1 MTFEEKVERLSA
13 IEDIKQLK
21 ARYCQLCDAGY
32 DPDGIAAMFVEDGVW
47 DGGEQFGCHVGREAI
62 HGFFS
67 GVSSDIVFAAHLV
80 LNPIITVDG
89 DTANGKWWLIMPC
102 TTELGGGPKEARWL
116 LAEYDDDYVR
126 VDGTWYYKH
135 LRIDRQARQSAR
147 ARSGDGTEVLHPAQG
162 RLGRGVSSTHPPPP
176 VPLPQRRRGN
186 ADGAARSPSPPPS
199 AARRES
205 QARGASARRLREMN
219 EWRRGPG

>member
-1 MTFEEKVERLSA
+1 MTFEEKVERLNA

-47 DGGEQFGCHVGREAI
+47 DGGANFGCHTGRAAI
-62 HGFFS
+62 HEFFS
-67 GVSSDIVFAAHLV
+67 GISNDIVFAAHLV

-89 DTANGKWWLIMPC
+89 DSANGKWWLIMPC

-135 LRIDRQARQSAR
+135 LRIDLKFFTPHK
-147 ARSGDGTEVLHPAQG
+147 DGWVET
-162 RLGRGVSSTHPPPP
+162 
-176 VPLPQRRRGN
+176 
-186 ADGAARSPSPPPS
+186 
-199 AARRES
+199 
-205 QARGASARRLREMN
+205 
-219 EWRRGPG
+219 

>member
-47 DGGEQFGCHVGREAI
+47 DGGPEFGCHVGREAI
-62 HGFFS
+62 HAFFS
-67 GVSSDIVFAAHLV
+67 GVSNDIVFAAHLV

-135 LRIDRQARQSAR
+135 LRIDLKFFTPHK
-147 ARSGDGTEVLHPAQG
+147 DGWVET
-162 RLGRGVSSTHPPPP
+162 
-176 VPLPQRRRGN
+176 
-186 ADGAARSPSPPPS
+186 
-199 AARRES
+199 
-205 QARGASARRLREMN
+205 
-219 EWRRGPG
+219 

>member
-1 MTFEEKVERLSA
+1 MTFEEKVERLNA

-32 DPDGIAAMFVEDGVW
+32 DPDGIAAMFVENGVW

-80 LNPIITVDG
+80 LNPIIAVDG
-89 DTANGKWWLIMPC
+89 DAANGKWWLIMPC

-135 LRIDRQARQSAR
+135 LRIDLKFFTPHK
-147 ARSGDGTEVLHPAQG
+147 DGWVQE
-162 RLGRGVSSTHPPPP
+162 
-176 VPLPQRRRGN
+176 
-186 ADGAARSPSPPPS
+186 
-199 AARRES
+199 
-205 QARGASARRLREMN
+205 
-219 EWRRGPG
+219 